1 MVHCVKCGTEN
12 PDDSKF
18 CTKCGA
24 QLYVTRESEHYRRV
38 EKECFGLPHGG
49 VIFGAV
55 IGIIIVLFGF
65 AAILNLMYPVT
76 GRNYSDWVWP
86 AVPILIGILIIVGAI
101 YGMRRR
107 Y

>member
-12 PDDSKF
+12 ADDAKF
-18 CTKCGA
+18 CAKCGA

-49 VIFGAV
+49 VIFAAV
-55 IGIIIVLFGF
+55 IGFIIILYGF
-65 AAILNLMYPVT
+65 TELLKQMYPSQD
-76 GRNYSDWVWP
+76 YSNWVWP
-86 AVPILIGILIIVGAI
+86 VVPVIIGILIIVGAL

-107 Y
+107 N

>member
-12 PDDSKF
+12 KDDAKF
-18 CTKCGA
+18 CIKCGA

-49 VIFGAV
+49 AIAGIV
-55 IGIIIVLFGF
+55 IGLLIVLWGFSEILKRIPPYQDYSGWVWAFIPIIIG
-65 AAILNLMYPVT
+65 A
-76 GRNYSDWVWP
+76 
-86 AVPILIGILIIVGAI
+86 LIITGAI

>member
-12 PDDSKF
+12 ADDAKF
-18 CTKCGA
+18 CAKCGA

-49 VIFGAV
+49 VIAAV
-55 IGIIIVLFGF
+55 IIGAIIILLGLSSLLGEDISKWIGPTFLV
-65 AAILNLMYPVT
+65 I
-76 GRNYSDWVWP
+76 
-86 AVPILIGILIIVGAI
+86 IGILVIVGAL

-107 Y
+107 Q

>member
-12 PDDSKF
+12 PDDAKF

-49 VIFGAV
+49 VIFAV
-55 IGIIIVLFGF
+55 IIGFVIILFGLSSF
-65 AAILNLMYPVT
+65 VGQDLSKWIWPSILV
-76 GRNYSDWVWP
+76 
-86 AVPILIGILIIVGAI
+86 IIGALIIVGAL

>member
-12 PDDSKF
+12 ADDAKF
-18 CTKCGA
+18 CAKCGA
-24 QLYVTRESEHYRRV
+24 QLHVTRESEHYRRV

-49 VIFGAV
+49 VIVAVV
-55 IGIIIVLFGF
+55 IGAIIILLGFNEVLKQINPSQDFSQWIGPTF
-65 AAILNLMYPVT
+65 LVI
-76 GRNYSDWVWP
+76 
-86 AVPILIGILIIVGAI
+86 IGILIVVGAL